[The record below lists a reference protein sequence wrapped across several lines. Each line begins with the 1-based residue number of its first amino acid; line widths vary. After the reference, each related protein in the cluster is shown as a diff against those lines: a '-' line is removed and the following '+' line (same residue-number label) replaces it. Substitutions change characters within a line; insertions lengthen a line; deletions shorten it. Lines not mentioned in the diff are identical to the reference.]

1 MTISRDA
8 MAAKRVIDA
17 AWQHGTAYDLSS
29 QAAFALES
37 AGLLQSPETA
47 AENARLR
54 ARVEELGGLLARVR
68 DLLPRDRCITEGL
81 PNEVDAARAKYG
93 AWELLAEVL
102 GVPLPYTPAPEPI
115 PYELTEKAVCVHG
128 YASGDRCTGC
138 MAEDSLAQARAARQM
153 EDPHES
159 PLHHD
164 YRTPRD
170 LPSPGEAAQVAAEI
184 LADRYPSKGAS

>member
-1 MTISRDA
+1 MTMSRGA
-8 MAAKRVIDA
+8 MAAKRVIDE

-37 AGLLQSPETA
+37 AGLLQSPEA
-47 AENARLR
+47 AVETARLR
-54 ARVEELGGLLARVR
+54 ARVAELDGLLVRVR

-81 PNEVDAARAKYG
+81 PNDLAAARAEYG
-93 AWELLAEVL
+93 AWELVAEVL
-102 GVPLPYTPAPEPI
+102 GVPLPYMPAPEPI
-115 PYELTEKAVCVHG
+115 PYALTG
-128 YASGDRCTGC
+128 
-138 MAEDSLAQARAARQM
+138 AAALVAPL

-170 LPSPGEAAQVAAEI
+170 LPQMAAEM
-184 LADRYPSKGAS
+184 LADRYPTKGAS

>member
-1 MTISRDA
+1 

-54 ARVEELGGLLARVR
+54 ARVAELGGLLARVR

-81 PNEVDAARAKYG
+81 PNEVDAARAEYG
-93 AWELLAEVL
+93 AWELVAEVL

-115 PYELTEKAVCVHG
+115 PYTLTEQAAEVTTCG
-128 YASGDRCTGC
+128 RSLSTGKPC
-138 MAEDSLAQARAARQM
+138 PDHPAAPL
-153 EDPHES
+153 EDPHDS

-164 YRTPRD
+164 YQTPRD
-170 LPSPGEAAQVAAEI
+170 LPQVAAEM